1 MMYFSPTGSISN
13 LVERMCKGRDL
24 RGVISRTAIQG
35 AETLMSTYLLWL
47 LPPVSLLA
55 SLPSHGSHHVPS
67 TMLGSERML
76 YDTNTFPLSV
86 KLCSVGKVAQK

>member
-35 AETLMSTYLLWL
+35 AGELSCQLRLLWL
-47 LPPVSLLA
+47 LPPC
-55 SLPSHGSHHVPS
+55 LPSRSLHMVPI
-67 TMLGSERML
+67 T
-76 YDTNTFPLSV
+76 
-86 KLCSVGKVAQK
+86 CQAQCLEVRENVV